1 MLFQELGKMKRTWIM
16 TSIIL
21 IAFGIVMMLCPVR
34 YMQLMISALGY
45 MLLVATV
52 VMCLDFLSSKKT
64 LMNYVLL
71 TLALFVG
78 ILGLFVLVHRADVL
92 KILSLLFGLFMIFE
106 GLSDLFSSFVYAR
119 RAGQATWWAL
129 AIISGVTIILGVLLL
144 VNPWWKDSFRLK
156 QVIGEILLFSSL
168 ASIIRT
174 IMTWPFKSI

>member
-78 ILGLFVLVHRADVL
+78 ILGLFICICPARRTGHLVGAGDHFRCDDHTRSASSGKPVV
-92 KILSLLFGLFMIFE
+92 E
-106 GLSDLFSSFVYAR
+106 GFLPAEAGDRRDAAVLFSGKHY
-119 RAGQATWWAL
+119 QNDHDL
-129 AIISGVTIILGVLLL
+129 AVQEHLRGG
-144 VNPWWKDSFRLK
+144 
-156 QVIGEILLFSSL
+156 
-168 ASIIRT
+168 
-174 IMTWPFKSI
+174 